1 MKHIAIVID
10 WYGPYSSL
18 EEARAALNADYED
31 GLYMVIGKIPYQRED
46 PTLQYIGISKKLRSR
61 VGNNHHKLGAISKLS
76 GIWLGEVAST
86 GIPGK
91 KKQATDL
98 RLDLSEWCH
107 SYFLQLPLNDK
118 KTVNPPKEPV
128 TVMNRWW
135 FTDYETKRNRRPHP
149 DWPDIIDYWGK
160 EYGAKLSWLGRVSG
174 GRCIVWRPD
183 DF

>member
-1 MKHIAIVID
+1 MTFTGLILNPWPWAIC
-10 WYGPYSSL
+10 YSLTPQRTSSL
-18 EEARAALNADYED
+18 FMRATLRCT
-31 GLYMVIGKIPYQRED
+31 GVRKIPIPE
-46 PTLQYIGISKKLRSR
+46 
-61 VGNNHHKLGAISKLS
+61 ISKLS
-76 GIWLGEVAST
+76 EIWLGEVASI

-128 TVMNRWW
+128 TIINRWW

-160 EYGAKLSWLGRVSG
+160 E
-174 GRCIVWRPD
+174 VWQVENR
-183 DF
+183 